1 MFALLHRLFGRPAE
15 NAAFTLHPVTPEML
29 GCNEVV
35 RSFCESPLNE
45 LEISPEAIAHGDSA
59 LLTSLRTLDF
69 ARVRNRFRVLGNLDP
84 VRNRNEERSTLRF
97 SYRTAGDHFRD
108 AEIEAV
114 FPAYGDRFIIRK
126 LTLSPPKPEAET
138 ECDGA

>member
-1 MFALLHRLFGRPAE
+1 MFALLHRLFGRRVE
-15 NAAFTLHPVTPEML
+15 NAAFTLHSVTPEMI

-35 RSFCESPLNE
+35 RSFCESPLDE
-45 LEISPEAIAHGDSA
+45 LEISPEAIARGDSA
-59 LLTSLRTLDF
+59 LLASLHALDF

-84 VRNRNEERSTLRF
+84 VRNRNEERGTLRF
-97 SYRTAGDHFRD
+97 SYRTAGDLFRD
-108 AEIEAV
+108 AEIETV
-114 FPAYGDRFIIRK
+114 FPVSGDRFTIRK